1 MEKTKTNLAAR
12 LRNYFLA
19 GIVVTGPIGLT
30 FYLTY
35 LFLNSVDTGVISLV
49 PDRYNLFHTVPGL
62 GIVAALA
69 FFVLVGWFATNFL
82 GKFFI
87 GLSERI
93 VEKMPIVRTIYSTFK
108 QLFES
113 IISPKS
119 QTFREVVMLEYPR
132 TGIWSIGLVTGE
144 AKGAVAKVAGDEA
157 ISVYLPS
164 ALNMASGFLVY
175 VSKKDL
181 HYIDMSVEEAM
192 KLVVSAGIVSGEV
205 KKA

>member
-1 MEKTKTNLAAR
+1 MEKTKTSLAAR
-12 LRNYFLA
+12 LRNYFLT

-35 LFLNSVDTGVISLV
+35 LFLNSVDTGVSGLI

-144 AKGAVAKVAGDEA
+144 AKGAVAQTAGADA

-175 VSKKDL
+175 VPKKDL

-205 KKA
+205 KKG